1 MGIGREGF
9 PSFDDNVLSV
19 GSQLYVLLD
28 AVGYKD
34 DRIDDENGIVLI
46 GRIDI
51 GFYKYISVVYPSD
64 FDIGEIIAR
73 HTVHIDMKARMFGI
87 GKFDGRAV
95 QLFLVPVVNAE

>member
-19 GSQLYVLLD
+19 GSQLHVLLD

-46 GRIDI
+46 GRIDL
-51 GFYKYISVVYPSD
+51 GFYKYI
-64 FDIGEIIAR
+64 
-73 HTVHIDMKARMFGI
+73 
-87 GKFDGRAV
+87 
-95 QLFLVPVVNAE
+95 